1 MSGPKSTEVAPLT
14 HRTLEHLLHTARDL
28 KVGSLRSGN
37 NAVRPVVHLHRDCTT
52 APSCTPARRARHFH
66 SISRRHS
73 LSATFNKRSMPPCR
87 DGITRRQFDA
97 RESRGYLGAEIRQRH
112 SAPVRCARRPCLH
125 HLFHHRPGRLR
136 RRPHS
141 HRRHHRHHRHLHRLV
156 AISPSET
163 PRPKTR
169 APHARSGDRS
179 GKDYTRPST
188 GAAAPPPQSGVRRG
202 RWSEASRRSH

>member
-52 APSCTPARRARHFH
+52 APSCTPGAWCAP
-66 SISRRHS
+66 
-73 LSATFNKRSMPPCR
+73 LSTPCHHVATAL
-87 DGITRRQFDA
+87 TRRQFDA